1 MNVRPSPSG
10 PIGRRAN
17 AVAAPLRRQV
27 IEHMREAIVRFE
39 YEPGQRLV
47 EKDLVERFG
56 VSRTVIREALRHL
69 EAEGLVALVPNRGPI
84 VASLSPDDVQHLY
97 EVREVVEALAARLCA
112 ARASA
117 AQRKR
122 LVHALA
128 RVSAAYDRADAAE
141 GLRAQDAF
149 YRVLT
154 EGSANPL
161 VESTIRA
168 IHARVQLLRALSLQA
183 PGRAKESLAE
193 IGEVVAAIEA
203 RDEDAA
209 AEAAA
214 RHVRRAESVALK
226 KLGELPGLTP
236 A

>member
-1 MNVRPSPSG
+1 
-10 PIGRRAN
+10 
-17 AVAAPLRRQV
+17 
-27 IEHMREAIVRFE
+27 MREAIAVRVRT
-39 YEPGQRLV
+39 GSASGR
-47 EKDLVERFG
+47 KDLVERFG

-183 PGRAKESLAE
+183 PGRAK
-193 IGEVVAAIEA
+193 GVARRDRGGRCRDRSTRRRCGRRGCSTA
-203 RDEDAA
+203 RP
-209 AEAAA
+209 
-214 RHVRRAESVALK
+214 RAESVALK